1 MKRLIAVLLAIILT
15 VGSFSGC
22 AKENFR
28 FDDDTSLSRGQWIE
42 LLAGTFGLDEYEQ
55 KKPYFKDIRKKNNI
69 FTAVQSCYEW
79 GVLKDVPKRFNQNK
93 GASREFVI
101 TTVVY
106 AIGNGWEKCEGS
118 SDRDKAIQYALENNI
133 IKEDKDYK
141 KWATSEE
148 CQSILSVAQFVYLNQ
163 EIEPI
168 DTVVMNEN
176 VSDQRETNN
185 INQIS
190 ENQYIVTG
198 MNPSEG
204 DVLIAPGT
212 TMSPDGVAIK
222 VASAVDNG
230 DGTYTVT
237 TVTPEL
243 HEVFDEVEFADVVV
257 PEFEDIIPAAGVSIM
272 SSDGTSIVSNGNDTV
287 PKMKSLSTVAKGM
300 PTNVTQLAMADSKEN
315 ALSFTASCNFTKGTV
330 SVSPSWSNASANI
343 QQLMSGEGSASP
355 EAGEWFSKTSVF
367 PDKTLLGPDA
377 YSNDKAIQD
386 YKEGKINAEELKSA
400 LKAQQNDDGTEK
412 IPNLTNK
419 FSGGYEIVGELAIKD
434 LYVVPTYK
442 LKTAKVL
449 GIDTGVP
456 TGIENFSIETN
467 YGVEASLAI
476 KGKLEEELT
485 VVSMPITLGGVGTL
499 TLEIKLYAEL
509 NGEISVKASITNNT
523 KTEYASGKTKKTS
536 AQNAT
541 ASAQAELAFETGPK
555 LNAKIS
561 VLAIPIIN
569 ADVSAALQIQASCS
583 INLSSDWTETDE
595 AFVIDRKTSFVYG
608 VDGHVP
614 IVKIGIGTD
623 GSTLANKLSLTFSWT
638 LVGAEGSN
646 APLKAA
652 KFDIVPEKE
661 IIIWEEHQ
669 ELPKDKTDE
678 ENLEQL
684 EQDSKDNLGG
694 NMNISSYYIHL
705 TVGEKSNVDL
715 EYPGGYDADDFKWT
729 TSDKSV
735 VTVKN
740 GKLTGKGVGSAMITA
755 ESKDGKYY
763 ASCAVYV
770 GE

>member
-1 MKRLIAVLLAIILT
+1 MKRLIAVLLTIILT

-22 AKENFR
+22 ASENFR

-42 LLAGTFGLDEYEQ
+42 LLAGTFGLDEYDE
-55 KKPYFKDIRKKNNI
+55 KKPYFKDVRKKDDI

-79 GVLKDVPKRFNQNK
+79 GVLKDAPKRFKQNK

-101 TTVVY
+101 TTAVY

-118 SDRDKAIQYALENNI
+118 SNTDKAIQYALENNI
-133 IKEDKDYK
+133 IQEDKDYK
-141 KWATSEE
+141 KWATSKE
-148 CQSILSVAQFVYLNQ
+148 CQAILSVAQFVYLNQ

-168 DTVVMNEN
+168 DKVVMNEN

-185 INQIS
+185 INQIG
-190 ENQYIVTG
+190 ENQYVVTG

-212 TMSPDGVAIK
+212 TLSPDGVAIK
-222 VASAVDNG
+222 VESAVDNG

-272 SSDGTSIVSNGNDTV
+272 SSDGTSIISNGNDTV
-287 PKMKSLSTVAKGM
+287 PTMQGMTTIAKG
-300 PTNVTQLAMADSKEN
+300 TSANITQLAIGDSKKN

-330 SVSPSWSNASANI
+330 SLSPSWSNASINMD
-343 QQLMSGEGSASP
+343 QLLTGKGSASP
-355 EAGEWFSKTSVF
+355 EAGELFEKTSVF
-367 PDKTLLGPDA
+367 PDKTLFGPDA

-386 YKEGKINAEELKSA
+386 YKDGKINADELKKA
-400 LKAQQNDDGTEK
+400 LSAQQNEDGTEK
-412 IPNLTNK
+412 IPNITNK
-419 FSGGYEIVGELAIKD
+419 FSGGYEIVGQLAIKD
-434 LYVVPTYK
+434 LYITPTYK

-449 GIDTGVP
+449 GIDTGIP
-456 TGIENFSIETN
+456 TGIEKFSIETN
-467 YGVEASLAI
+467 YGVEASLSI
-476 KGKLEEELT
+476 KGELT
-485 VVSMPITLGGVGTL
+485 EEITVCTMPISLGGVGTL

-536 AQNAT
+536 TQNAT
-541 ASAQAELAFETGPK
+541 ASAEAELSFETGPK
-555 LNAKIS
+555 LNAKVS
-561 VLAIPIIN
+561 LLAVPLIN
-569 ADVSAALQIQASCS
+569 ANVSAALQIKASCA
-583 INLSSDWTETDE
+583 IKLSSDWTETEE
-595 AFVIDRKTSFVYG
+595 AFVIDRKTAFEYG
-608 VDGHVP
+608 VNGHIP

-623 GSTLANKLSLTFSWT
+623 KSTLANKLSLTFSWT

-661 IIIWEEHQ
+661 IVIWEDHQ

-678 ENLEQL
+678 ENLEQT

-705 TVGEKSNVDL
+705 TVGEKANVDL
-715 EYPGGYDADDFKWT
+715 EYPGGYDSDDFKWT